1 MCNGSYPRKIKNL
14 YFGAY
19 DLKTG
24 ACGSAFNLISDP
36 KHNHKIIVEGGILKK
51 ECSVLLSDFFK
62 ERRQAKKRVKKIIQ
76 DFKSKLGS

>member
-1 MCNGSYPRKIKNL
+1 MCAMALIHARLKNL

-51 ECSVLLSDFFK
+51 SALLYSQTFLKREDK
-62 ERRQAKKRVKKIIQ
+62 LKK
-76 DFKSKLGS
+76 S

>member
-1 MCNGSYPRKIKNL
+1 MCAMALIHARLKNL

-36 KHNHKIIVEGGILKK
+36 KHNHKIILK
-51 ECSVLLSDFFK
+51 V
-62 ERRQAKKRVKKIIQ
+62 
-76 DFKSKLGS
+76 GS